1 MRLDPKTGFC
11 YYLRVLLIRDGVTHK
26 YLNDMTSVT
35 ENTTVSMISSMIQK
49 GLVKATRNTVDSPK
63 IRVTLTNQGR
73 ALQSDLM
80 QYAIDINRTAVA
92 GIDPAEIVTCI
103 RMLTQ
108 MSVNLAAE
116 FDKVL
121 NASDKSR

>member
-1 MRLDPKTGFC
+1 
-11 YYLRVLLIRDGVTHK
+11 
-26 YLNDMTSVT
+26 MTSVT